1 MIPKSTHQFLK
12 RIFFKNGAD
21 SKVSRMLRISTKWG
35 VLVQQRLCVKKL
47 TVLLQHWQ
55 GDGKGAHSDGM
66 NLKPQNEEL
75 SGFAKKNSKRIQP
88 SIGVN
93 RLGIACKIAIKNKNK
108 GHKQF
113 TRINWGN

>member
-47 TVLLQHWQ
+47 TVLLQH
-55 GDGKGAHSDGM
+55 
-66 NLKPQNEEL
+66 
-75 SGFAKKNSKRIQP
+75 
-88 SIGVN
+88 
-93 RLGIACKIAIKNKNK
+93 
-108 GHKQF
+108 
-113 TRINWGN
+113 